1 VESAKGA
8 AAAAQVAAKGAV
20 ISVKEA
26 ADATI
31 FADSD
36 DDSVPNGPGGEVEPP
51 PVPLPVAEYQE
62 WLLIKEAANLMPTA
76 PLVWRRRYVVVRK
89 GRMDVYD
96 SKEAAAA
103 ATTTASPV
111 KYTLPLHEC
120 RVEKFVPVDVTL
132 EKKVR
137 QDDDFPEVKDE
148 AKATDYQFGV
158 RIVTGGTFAPQEKL
172 LAVASEAARNAWGAS
187 CSCACKLMCACL
199 CTHDCMFRLLAQPSH
214 RAVLDS
220 FHLFFLNW
228 NRFCRQS
235 ALVEPGG
242 KARGIYSNSARRAS
256 NRTCAKDKN

>member
-1 VESAKGA
+1 
-8 AAAAQVAAKGAV
+8 
-20 ISVKEA
+20 
-26 ADATI
+26 
-31 FADSD
+31 
-36 DDSVPNGPGGEVEPP
+36 
-51 PVPLPVAEYQE
+51 
-62 WLLIKEAANLMPTA
+62 
-76 PLVWRRRYVVVRK
+76 
-89 GRMDVYD
+89 MDVYD

-199 CTHDCMFRLLAQPSH
+199 CAHDCMFRLLAQPSH

-242 KARGIYSNSARRAS
+242 KAGGIYSNSARRAS
-256 NRTCAKDKN
+256 NPTCAKDKN

>member
-1 VESAKGA
+1 MESAKGA

-36 DDSVPNGPGGEVEPP
+36 DDSVPNAPGGEVEPP

-103 ATTTASPV
+103 A
-111 KYTLPLHEC
+111 
-120 RVEKFVPVDVTL
+120 
-132 EKKVR
+132 
-137 QDDDFPEVKDE
+137 E
-148 AKATDYQFGV
+148 A
-158 RIVTGGTFAPQEKL
+158 
-172 LAVASEAARNAWGAS
+172 EAARAEAEAEVAMVRPTTSQRSFMSRLRCPMQRTQLARTLNYNL
-187 CSCACKLMCACL
+187 KL
-199 CTHDCMFRLLAQPSH
+199 
-214 RAVLDS
+214 
-220 FHLFFLNW
+220 N
-228 NRFCRQS
+228 
-235 ALVEPGG
+235 
-242 KARGIYSNSARRAS
+242 SN
-256 NRTCAKDKN
+256 